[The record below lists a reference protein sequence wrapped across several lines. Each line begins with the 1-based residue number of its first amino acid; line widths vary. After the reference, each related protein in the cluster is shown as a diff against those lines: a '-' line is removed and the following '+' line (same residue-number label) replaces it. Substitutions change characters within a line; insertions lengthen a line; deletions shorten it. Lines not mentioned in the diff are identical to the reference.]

1 MLALAL
7 GATLVAFVLLIL
19 GLVTGTVWLAITC
32 IVVCLAGLGFLIADV
47 VGSGRRAPSRSV
59 EQMVGSSA
67 SGRRAG
73 SITPLADDT
82 DADDE
87 AVDGVSTSVRH
98 RPGGPR
104 GAARSGS
111 VPAQPRA
118 GAVPPSAAPA
128 WNDAAESGPRKF
140 ADIEEPAARE
150 PGVRASGPGNASTQ
164 RLGAPTAGPSA
175 VGSTGQTAVPPGLGL
190 NKQPEAAGYSQPTP
204 PSAPRQQP
212 GRPAG
217 GYDDYLRSV
226 GGLPEAPQQRPA
238 PPQNPAASRPETG
251 RSELGRP
258 ESGFSEPGFPEP
270 GFSERWGSPPQSGR
284 MPQQPRPQYQPP
296 AGPQGQFGPSD
307 GPGSDSQ
314 EIPRPWSPSGP
325 PNQPG
330 QSGQS
335 DGGTPPVTG
344 RRRKIDPLDP
354 EWRPGS

>member
-1 MLALAL
+1 VLALAL

-59 EQMVGSSA
+59 EQMVGSSTG
-67 SGRRAG
+67 GRRSGSTSPLTDDSDAG
-73 SITPLADDT
+73 
-82 DADDE
+82 DE
-87 AVDGVSTSVRH
+87 AADGTSTSVRH

-111 VPAQPRA
+111 IPAQPRA

-128 WNDAAESGPRKF
+128 WNDDVASGPRKF

-164 RLGAPTAGPSA
+164 RPGAPTAGPSA

-204 PSAPRQQP
+204 PSPRPQPAPP
-212 GRPAG
+212 TGRPAG

-238 PPQNPAASRPETG
+238 PQNNPGGGRPDTG
-251 RSELGRP
+251 RSDLGRP
-258 ESGFSEPGFPEP
+258 GPGFPEPGFPEP
-270 GFSERWGSPPQSGR
+270 GFPERWANPPQSGR
-284 MPQQPRPQYQPP
+284 MPEQPRPQYQPP
-296 AGPQGQFGPSD
+296 TGQQGQFGP
-307 GPGSDSQ
+307 GADSQ
-314 EIPRPWSPSGP
+314 EIPRPWSPSGQSP
-325 PNQPG
+325 QPE
-330 QSGQS
+330 QA